1 MDSVL
6 EPLGLGWRAVGRNTI
21 EITTLTKI
29 REELLLE
36 VYRVAASASVDAGEL
51 VARVQSLAGDG
62 ADPQSSG
69 AVFYDADSRVLLVRQ
84 PAAIHRQ
91 LVAEMHDLLVA
102 PPTTAAQ

>member
-1 MDSVL
+1 VL

-29 REELLLE
+29 REEQLLE
-36 VYRVAASASVDAGEL
+36 IYRVAEDASVDAEQL

-62 ADPQSSG
+62 GNPQAAG

-84 PAAIHRQ
+84 PAAAHRK
-91 LVAEMHDLLVA
+91 LIAELHDLLVA
-102 PPTTAAQ
+102 PAAAAQ